1 VSVDIKF
8 CGLTRADDAIHA
20 TELGARFV
28 GAIFAGGPRN
38 LLARDAARV
47 FAPLPPAVRR
57 VGVFA
62 DQDAGEIAATVA
74 EAGLDV
80 IQLHGAWN
88 PARVREIRRAV
99 AGSVWPV
106 VRVGR
111 QDVTAELA
119 TAFDVGDG
127 IVVDALVPGRL
138 GGTGSPVPWDAVAA
152 TLESVRAG
160 RMLILAGGLRS
171 ENVAAAIEILS
182 PDVVDVSSG
191 VESAPG
197 IKDREKMTAFRNAVA
212 GAPTPR

>member
-8 CGLTRADDAIHA
+8 CGLTRADDAMLA
-20 TELGARFV
+20 ADLGARFV

-47 FAPLPPAVRR
+47 FADVAATVRR

-62 DQDAGEIAATVA
+62 EQDAGSIAATVA

-80 IQLHGAWN
+80 VQLHGAWS

-99 AGSVWPV
+99 AASVWPV
-106 VRVGR
+106 VRVGS
-111 QDVTAELA
+111 QDPTAELA
-119 TAFDVGDG
+119 AAFDVGDG
-127 IVVDALVPGRL
+127 VVVDALVPGRL
-138 GGTGSPVPWDAVAA
+138 GGTGVPVPWESVAA

-160 RMLILAGGLRS
+160 RMLILAGGLRP
-171 ENVAAAIEILS
+171 ENVAGAIEILS

>member
-1 VSVDIKF
+1 M
-8 CGLTRADDAIHA
+8 
-20 TELGARFV
+20 ELGARFV

-62 DQDAGEIAATVA
+62 DQDAREIAAVVA

-88 PARVREIRRAV
+88 AARVREIRRAV

-111 QDVTAELA
+111 QDVTAEIA
-119 TAFDVGDG
+119 AAFDVGDG

-138 GGTGSPVPWDAVAA
+138 GGTGVPVAWESVAA